1 MNLYNIIVTFGLIP
15 SAYAKLKS
23 SMNNAL
29 LHQVVEALPDP
40 AAVFD
45 RQLQLV
51 AVNRAFA
58 EENRQLLGFELTG
71 GDSLQK
77 ICDACPHLAELLLNY
92 WQRALQGERFNTVL
106 TFGSPSRHYKTS
118 YSPLCCENG
127 HVEMVM
133 MVVRNV
139 QPEVEARENAL
150 FFRSVLE
157 NLPVG
162 LHELTPDGWHRNMN
176 SALRRMLG
184 EDHPAVKNEPYN
196 IFEDPINARNGL
208 NSLLAEVQR
217 LKAPV
222 KKEMYLHYVE
232 EVHDNVTRIRPM
244 YYETTGFPVL
254 DAQGNISCL
263 FLILNEITE
272 KKLAQLSLEKSERL
286 LQTIVEHLP
295 VGYIQFDNFGFI
307 RRVNQTQRRFFT
319 WQEPEGQASTALHQD
334 PFSKLF
340 ELDRLFAQVLQNGKM
355 VRLEKKLDD
364 LPGQPGGT
372 EGEVFLDLTMFPVED
387 PVDKDRIV
395 VALVNDI
402 TEKKRQELENNKT
415 HEFLTQTGEI
425 GKIGGWELDMQTR
438 TMRWS
443 AQTYKIH
450 ELPPYAAMT
459 TEKALSFFSAESRVK
474 IEQAFTACMERGK
487 AFDLQV
493 TVHTARANLLQA
505 RIIGKP
511 EYRNGRIIRIYGV
524 IQDITEQYKIKHQLT
539 RNTELMRLFFDTIDM
554 GYAVMDKEGKVN
566 FINRKAQEIVDHG
579 TVIGKN
585 IFEVFPML
593 VGSTFHAR
601 VQQCMELQAPVSF
614 SNYLPLPDKWYE
626 FLLAPMQDGNISI
639 FTRNITDSK
648 KMQRELRKANEQLS
662 SLNKYL
668 VNQNKQLEDFAHI
681 TSHNLRA
688 PIANMKALM
697 QIMSETDGEEEKEL
711 YYNMFREVIRNI
723 DETLNDL
730 IEVVQIR
737 KDLNVEKERLAFAD
751 RLQKVKDILL
761 VDIETSGIRIT
772 TDFTEAPH
780 IEYPRIYLDSILQNL
795 LTNAIKYRSPERRPT
810 VHFRSRV
817 GDGVV
822 ELTAEDNGLG
832 IDLAR
837 YGGKLFGFR
846 KTFHKNKDAK
856 GIGLFITKSQIE
868 AMGGSIVAESSLG
881 KGTKFI
887 ITFRPE

>member
-1 MNLYNIIVTFGLIP
+1 M
-15 SAYAKLKS
+15 K
-23 SMNNAL
+23 NAL

-40 AAVFD
+40 VAVFD
-45 RQLQLV
+45 TLLRLV
-51 AVNRAFA
+51 SVNRAFA
-58 EENRQLLGFELTG
+58 EDHQQYLGVELKA
-71 GDSLQK
+71 GDSLHI
-77 ICDACPHLAELLLNY
+77 ICGAYPRLAELLLQNC
-92 WQRALQGERFNTVL
+92 QRALSGERFNITMA
-106 TFGSPSRHYKTS
+106 FGSPLVHYQVS
-118 YSPLCCENG
+118 FSPLCCENG
-127 HVEMVM
+127 HTEMVLM
-133 MVVRNV
+133 IFRNV
-139 QPEVEARENAL
+139 QQDVEARENER

-162 LHELTPDGWHRNMN
+162 LHELTPEGNHRNMN
-176 SALRRMLG
+176 EAQRQILG
-184 EDHPAVKNEPYN
+184 SDHPAVNNQPYN
-196 IFEDPINARNGL
+196 IFADPINARNGL
-208 NSLLAEVQR
+208 NDLLAEVKR
-217 LKAPV
+217 LRAPV
-222 KKEMYLHYVE
+222 KKEMYLQYREV
-232 EVHDNVTRIRPM
+232 VHDHVTRIQPL

-254 DAQGNISCL
+254 GSKGEILCL
-263 FLILNEITE
+263 FLILNEITDR
-272 KKLAQLSLEKSERL
+272 KLAQLSLEKSERM

-295 VGYIQFDNFGFI
+295 VGYIQFDSFGFI
-307 RRVNQTQRRFFT
+307 RRVNQTQRRFFDHN
-319 WQEPEGQASTALHQD
+319 EPAAAVMGTSLNHDA
-334 PFSKLF
+334 FSKLF
-340 ELDRLFAQVLQNGKM
+340 ELNRLFTQVLQKGKM
-355 VRLEKKLDD
+355 VRMEKKIDF
-364 LPGQPGGT
+364 LPPHPGGHD
-372 EGEVFLDLTMFPVED
+372 GEVFLDLTMFPVED

-425 GKIGGWELDMQTR
+425 GKIGGWEVDMLTR
-438 TMRWS
+438 AMRWS

-459 TEKALSFFSAESRVK
+459 MEKALSFFTEVSRIK
-474 IEQAFTACMERGK
+474 IEQAFKACMERGK

-493 TVHTARANLLQA
+493 TVHTARNNLLQA

-511 EYRNGRIIRIYGV
+511 EYRNGRITRIYGV

-554 GYAVMDKEGKVN
+554 GYAVMDKDGKVN

-579 TVIGKN
+579 KVIGRN

-614 SNYLPLPDKWYE
+614 SNYLPAPDKWYE

-648 KMQRELRKANEQLS
+648 KMQRELRKANDQLS

-688 PIANMKALM
+688 PIANLKALM
-697 QIMSETDGEEEKEL
+697 QIMHETDGEAEKAL
-711 YYNMFREVIRNI
+711 YRNMLMEVIRNI

-737 KDLNVEKERLAFAD
+737 KDLNVERERLAFAD

-761 VDIETSGIRIT
+761 VDVETSGIRIT
-772 TDFTEAPH
+772 TDFTEAPD

-795 LTNAIKYRSPERRPT
+795 LTNAIKYRSPERKAT

-817 GDGVV
+817 CDGGVV
-822 ELTAEDNGLG
+822 LTAEDNGIG
-832 IDLAR
+832 IDMER
-837 YGGKLFGFR
+837 YGNKLFGFR
-846 KTFHKNKDAK
+846 KTFHKNRDAK

-868 AMGGSIVAESSLG
+868 AMGGNITANSKLG
-881 KGTKFI
+881 QGTKFI

>member
-1 MNLYNIIVTFGLIP
+1 
-15 SAYAKLKS
+15 
-23 SMNNAL
+23 MNNTL
-29 LHQVVEALPDP
+29 LHQVAEALPDP
-40 AAVFD
+40 VAVFD
-45 RQLQLV
+45 QQLRLIS
-51 AVNRAFA
+51 VNRAFV
-58 EENRQLLGFELTG
+58 EDNKKHLGIELKA
-71 GDSLQK
+71 GDNLRI
-77 ICDACPHLAELLLNY
+77 ICDAYPLLAGLLLTN
-92 WQRALQGERFNTVL
+92 WQRALKGERFDLVL
-106 TFGSPSRHYKTS
+106 PYGRPAVHYQHS
-118 YSPLCCENG
+118 FSPLCAENG
-127 HVEMVM
+127 QVELVM
-133 MVVRNV
+133 MVIRNV
-139 QPEVEARENAL
+139 QPEVEARENER

-176 SALRRMLG
+176 GAQRRILG
-184 EDHPAVKNEPYN
+184 DDHPAVRNEPYN
-196 IFEDPINARNGL
+196 VFADPANAFNGL
-208 NSLLAEVQR
+208 KGLLEEVQR

-222 KKEMYLHYVE
+222 KKELYLKYVE
-232 EVHDNVTRIRPM
+232 EVLDNVTRIRPQ

-254 DAQGNISCL
+254 DSEGNISCL

-272 KKLAQLSLEKSERL
+272 KKLALLSLEKSERM

-295 VGYIQFDNFGFI
+295 VGYIQFDSLGFI
-307 RRVNQTQRRFFT
+307 RRVNQTQRRFFMNG
-319 WQEPEGQASTALHQD
+319 PEAPMSAGINYD

-340 ELDRLFAQVLQNGKM
+340 ELDRLFAQVQRNGKM
-355 VRLEKKLDD
+355 VRLEKKLDFQ
-364 LPGQPGGT
+364 LPQLSADS
-372 EGEVFLDLTMFPVED
+372 EVFLDLTMFPVED
-387 PVDKDRIV
+387 PVDKDQIV

-402 TEKKRQELENNKT
+402 SEKKRQELENNKT

-425 GKIGGWELDMQTR
+425 GKIGGWEVDMLTR

-459 TEKALSFFSAESRVK
+459 MEKALSFFTEESRIK
-474 IEQAFTACMERGK
+474 IEQAFKACMERGK

-493 TVHTARANLLQA
+493 TIHTARNNVLQT
-505 RIIGKP
+505 RTIGKP
-511 EYRNGRIIRIYGV
+511 EYRHGRITRIYGV

-579 TVIGKN
+579 KVIGRN

-648 KMQRELRKANEQLS
+648 KMQRELRKANDQLLA
-662 SLNKYL
+662 LNKYL

-688 PIANMKALM
+688 PIANLKALM
-697 QIMSETDGEEEKEL
+697 QIMHETDGEAEKEL
-711 YYNMFREVIRNI
+711 YRNMFGEVIRNI

-737 KDLNVEKERLAFAD
+737 KDLNVERERLAFAE
-751 RLQKVKDILL
+751 RLQKVKDILF
-761 VDIETSGIRIT
+761 VDIETSRILIT
-772 TDFTEAPH
+772 TDFTEAPD

-810 VHFRSRV
+810 LHLRSQLCD
-817 GDGVV
+817 GGVV
-822 ELTAEDNGLG
+822 LTAEDNGLG
-832 IDLAR
+832 IDLDR
-837 YGGKLFGFR
+837 YGAKLFGFR

-868 AMGGSIVAESSLG
+868 AMGGNITAESTLG
-881 KGTKFI
+881 TGTKFI
-887 ITFRPE
+887 ITFRSE